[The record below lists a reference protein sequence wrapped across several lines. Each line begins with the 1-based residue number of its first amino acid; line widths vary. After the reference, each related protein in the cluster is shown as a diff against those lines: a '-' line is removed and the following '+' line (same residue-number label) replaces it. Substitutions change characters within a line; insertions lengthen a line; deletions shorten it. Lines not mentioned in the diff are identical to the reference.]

1 MGSQTG
7 GCQLGASF
15 MGEANMQDKQ
25 KQAWAP
31 IARRMPAYGWALAAA
46 LWLSACQPGG
56 APSPAASSSAASQAQ
71 ASAPDAAASGDEA
84 SAAALPGVPGMP
96 ASSAPQAAAR
106 VRGIYVWGSE
116 VETLSPCNTDKTY
129 WLEGEEA
136 LLAPLQELALQKADA
151 ANEAYQPIYVDV
163 LAAHAGRATEGLAV
177 DYDGVLQLQAVHT
190 ASGQV
195 PADCKLL
202 DGTDPA
208 ASATP
213 TASTAR

>member
-1 MGSQTG
+1 
-7 GCQLGASF
+7 

-56 APSPAASSSAASQAQ
+56 APSPAASQAQ
-71 ASAPDAAASGDEA
+71 ASAPDASASGDAA
-84 SAAALPGVPGMP
+84 SAAALSGAPDAP
-96 ASSAPQAAAR
+96 ASPAPQAAAR

-151 ANEAYQPIYVDV
+151 ANEAYQPVYVDV

-202 DGTDPA
+202 DGTDPV

-213 TASTAR
+213 PASAAR

>member
-56 APSPAASSSAASQAQ
+56 APSPAASQAQ
-71 ASAPDAAASGDEA
+71 ASAPDASASGDAA
-84 SAAALPGVPGMP
+84 SAAALSGAPDVP
-96 ASSAPQAAAR
+96 ASPAPQAAAR

-116 VETLSPCNTDKTY
+116 VETLSPCNTDNTY

-151 ANEAYQPIYVDV
+151 ANEAYQPVYVDV

-202 DGTDPA
+202 DGTDPV

-213 TASTAR
+213 PASAAR